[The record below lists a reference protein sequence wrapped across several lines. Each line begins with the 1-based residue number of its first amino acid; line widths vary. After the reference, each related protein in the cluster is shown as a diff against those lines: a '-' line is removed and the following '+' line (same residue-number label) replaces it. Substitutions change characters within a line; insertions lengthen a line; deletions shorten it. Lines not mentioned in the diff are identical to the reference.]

1 MRLALADAGLEPA
14 QIGYVNAHATSTP
27 AGDIAELRALA
38 AAGLSHAPISS
49 TKSLHGHALGAA
61 GGIEAVA
68 ALMAFGRDVL
78 PGGRQH
84 RRPRARAGRRPDPD
98 ARARCTIDAPGVEQ
112 LRLRRPQRRPR
123 LQARLKSGADAWRV
137 PSQNVTRA

>member
-1 MRLALADAGLEPA
+1 MRLALADAGVEPS

-38 AAGLSHAPISS
+38 AAGLSHVPISS

-78 PGGRQH
+78 PGGANIDDPELDPPADLILT
-84 RRPRARAGRRPDPD
+84 PRKVR
-98 ARARCTIDAPGVEQ
+98 IDALVSNSFGFGGHNAALVF
-112 LRLRRPQRRPR
+112 
-123 LQARLKSGADAWRV
+123 
-137 PSQNVTRA
+137 TRA